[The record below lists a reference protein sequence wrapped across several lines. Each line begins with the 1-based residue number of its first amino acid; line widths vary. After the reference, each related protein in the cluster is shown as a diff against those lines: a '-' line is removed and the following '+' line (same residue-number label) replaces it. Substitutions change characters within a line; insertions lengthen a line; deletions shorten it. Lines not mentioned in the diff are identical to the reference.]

1 MLPRCLDSCQ
11 WSRNCT
17 NGISW
22 IVSEVVIV
30 FFMALELNNLVGS

>member
-1 MLPRCLDSCQ
+1 MPDSLGAPGDGQ
-11 WSRNCT
+11 NA
-17 NGISW
+17 NSW